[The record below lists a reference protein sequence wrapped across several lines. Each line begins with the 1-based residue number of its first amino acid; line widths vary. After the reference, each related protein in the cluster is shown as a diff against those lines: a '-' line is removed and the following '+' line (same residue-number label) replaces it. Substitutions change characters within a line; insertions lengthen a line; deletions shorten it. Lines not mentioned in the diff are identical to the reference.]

1 MLSERFWFFGKKM
14 FIKELRNCNGKLFCV
29 RYKNSRK
36 QNQCFKLLFF
46 KLNSHF
52 GPSKNIWINSIHHK
66 KHLFGCLFSI
76 KAKKT
81 HIDQGTFLVFLVRSE
96 VKRLKNLQIRQLQKN
111 FFSSVYVY
119 NLLQWLFFISS
130 ERRYFCSK
138 SLSLLWDFSTA
149 ILLLSLK

>member
-1 MLSERFWFFGKKM
+1 MVSERFWFFEKKV
-14 FIKELRNCNGKLFCV
+14 FIKELRNRNGKLFCV

-36 QNQCFKLLFF
+36 QKLLFF

-81 HIDQGTFLVFLVRSE
+81 HTDQGTFLVFLVRSE
-96 VKRLKNLQIRQLQKN
+96 VKRLKNLQIRQPQKN

-130 ERRYFCSK
+130 GRRYFCSK
-138 SLSLLWDFSTA
+138 SLSLLWDFSAA
-149 ILLLSLK
+149 ILVFSLK